1 MAGLL
6 LELFS
11 EEIPARMQA
20 RAADDFK
27 KAVVDRL
34 KEARLDVGDAVSYV
48 TPRRLVLMVDG
59 LPVRQPDIKVERK
72 GPKVGAPDQAVEGFL
87 KSVGLTLEQC
97 EQRDT
102 PKGAVWFA
110 VSEEAGRETAAVL
123 GDLLSDALT
132 AIFWAK
138 SMRWGQHALRWVRPL
153 HAILC
158 QFDGAVVPFEF
169 GHLRAGN
176 ITHGHRFMAPDSFQ
190 VADADDYRS
199 KLLAAKVML
208 DPEDRK
214 AAIWTG
220 ALALAEAEG
229 LVLEDDPALLA
240 ENAGLNEWPIPL
252 VGRFDDAFLAVPE
265 EALVSAMRKHQKY
278 FALRDAAGK
287 LAPRFVLV
295 SNIETTDA
303 GAAIVAGNERVLR
316 ARLSDARFF
325 WDQDLKA
332 GLEAGLPA
340 LSGMVFHAKLGSL
353 GDKVRRIA
361 ALSADLSKF
370 VPGANGVRAIRA
382 AKLAKADLVTA
393 MVGEFPDLQG
403 IMGAYYARHAGE
415 DEAVARAI
423 SEHYRPQGPGDACP
437 SAPESVTVA
446 LADKIDTLVGFFAID
461 EKPTGSK
468 DPFAL
473 RRAALGVIRLVLE
486 NNLRL
491 PLTSMITLSYKHWG
505 QTPASKAFIRNNAP
519 LAADLVGFLVDRL
532 KNHLRDKGLS
542 HDIVDACITR
552 LEDAQ
557 ERQDDL
563 LQIVAKAEALK
574 DFIRSEDGSNLL
586 IAYRRANNIVKIESK
601 KDGQKG
607 FYLGGVDQSI
617 FQTDEESSLLTSI
630 DGVKSVIDE
639 ALKTNSFAVA
649 LAHLAKIRPAVDA
662 FFDHVTVNADD
673 PAIRK
678 NRLRLLS
685 EIPMRMDQIADF
697 SQIEG

>member
-20 RAADDFK
+20 RAADELK

-34 KEARLDVGDAVSYV
+34 KEARLDIGDAVSYV

-59 LPVRQPDIKVERK
+59 LPACQPDIKVERK
-72 GPKVGAPDQAVEGFL
+72 GPKVSAPEQAVEGFL

-97 EQRDT
+97 EQRET

-110 VSEEAGRETAAVL
+110 VREEAGRETAVVL
-123 GDLLSDALT
+123 GDLLSDALRD
-132 AIFWAK
+132 IFWAK

-158 QFDGAVVPFEF
+158 RFDGAVVPFEF

-176 ITHGHRFMAPDSFQ
+176 ITRGHRFMAPGSFQ

-214 AAIWTG
+214 DAIWNG

-229 LVLEDDPALLA
+229 LVLEDAPALLA
-240 ENAGLNEWPIPL
+240 ENAGLNEWPTP
-252 VGRFDDAFLAVPE
+252 
-265 EALVSAMRKHQKY
+265 
-278 FALRDAAGK
+278 
-287 LAPRFVLV
+287 
-295 SNIETTDA
+295 
-303 GAAIVAGNERVLR
+303 
-316 ARLSDARFF
+316 
-325 WDQDLKA
+325 
-332 GLEAGLPA
+332 
-340 LSGMVFHAKLGSL
+340 FHAKLGSL

-370 VPGANGVRAIRA
+370 VPDANGVRAIRA

-415 DEAVARAI
+415 DEAVAQAI
-423 SEHYRPQGPGDACP
+423 SDHYRPQGPSDACP

-486 NNLRL
+486 NDLRL
-491 PLTSMITLSYKHWG
+491 PLKKVFADALSRYDNTVKIEDR
-505 QTPASKAFIRNNAP
+505 AD
-519 LAADLVGFLVDRL
+519 DLVDGLLDFFADRL
-532 KNHLRDKGLS
+532 KVHLRERGVR
-542 HDIVDACITR
+542 HDLVAAVFALDN
-552 LEDAQ
+552 E
-557 ERQDDL
+557 DDL
-563 LQIVAKAEALK
+563 VRLMARVEALSA
-574 DFIRSEDGSNLL
+574 FIAGEDGANLL
-586 IAYRRANNIVKIESK
+586 TAYKRAANILRIEEK
-601 KDGQKG
+601 KDGRKFAGDVDAEQLIEAAEKS
-607 FYLGGVDQSI
+607 LVAEIGVTGPG
-617 FQTDEESSLLTSI
+617 TDS
-630 DGVKSVIDE
+630 
-639 ALKTNSFAVA
+639 A
-649 LAHLAKIRPAVDA
+649 LAAENFTGAMAVMAQLRGPVDA
-662 FFDHVTVNADD
+662 FFDGVTVNAEA
-673 PAIRK
+673 PILRE
-678 NRLRLLS
+678 NRLNLLAS
-685 EIPMRMDQIADF
+685 VRDTLDQVADF
-697 SQIEG
+697 SKIEG

>member
-20 RAADDFK
+20 RAADDLK

-34 KEARLDVGDAVSYV
+34 KEARLDIGDAVSYV

-59 LPVRQPDIKVERK
+59 LPTRQPDIKVERK
-72 GPKVGAPDQAVEGFL
+72 GPKVGAPEQAVEGFL

-132 AIFWAK
+132 AVFWAK

-158 QFDGAVVPFEF
+158 QFDGVVVPFEF

-176 ITHGHRFMAPDSFQ
+176 ITHGHRFMAPGSFQ
-190 VADADDYRS
+190 VADANDYRR

-208 DPEDRK
+208 DPKDRK
-214 AAIWTG
+214 DAIWTG

-240 ENAGLNEWPIPL
+240 ENAGLTEWPTPL
-252 VGRFDDAFLAVPE
+252 VGGFDEAFLAVPE

-370 VPGANGVRAIRA
+370 VPDANGVRAIRA

-415 DEAVARAI
+415 DEAVAQAI
-423 SEHYRPQGPGDACP
+423 SDHYRPQGPGDACP
-437 SAPESVTVA
+437 SAPESVAVA

-491 PLTSMITLSYKHWG
+491 PLKKLFADALSRYD
-505 QTPASKAFIRNNAP
+505 NAVQIESQAGDVVDG
-519 LAADLVGFLVDRL
+519 LLEFFADRL
-532 KNHLRDKGLS
+532 KVHLRERGVR
-542 HDIVDACITR
+542 HDLVAAVFALGNEDDLVRLMVRVDA
-552 LEDAQ
+552 LSA
-557 ERQDDL
+557 
-563 LQIVAKAEALK
+563 
-574 DFIRSEDGSNLL
+574 FIAGEDGANLL
-586 IAYRRANNIVKIESK
+586 TAYKRAANILRIEEK
-601 KDGQKG
+601 KDGRSFTG
-607 FYLGGVDQSI
+607 DVDAEQLV
-617 FQTDEESSLLTSI
+617 E
-630 DGVKSVIDE
+630 
-639 ALKTNSFAVA
+639 VA
-649 LAHLAKIRPAVDA
+649 EKNLIAKIDVTGPGTDAALVAENFTGAMAAMAQLRGPVDA
-662 FFDHVTVNADD
+662 FFDGVTVNADA
-673 PAIRK
+673 PVLRE
-678 NRLRLLS
+678 NRLKLLAS
-685 EIPMRMDQIADF
+685 VRDTLDRVADF
-697 SQIEG
+697 SKIEG

>member
-20 RAADDFK
+20 RAADDLE

-59 LPVRQPDIKVERK
+59 LPARQPDIKVERK
-72 GPKVGAPDQAVEGFL
+72 GPKVGAPEQAVEGFL

-97 EQRDT
+97 EQRET

-110 VSEEAGRETAAVL
+110 VREEAGRETAAVL

-132 AIFWAK
+132 DIFWAK

-176 ITHGHRFMAPDSFQ
+176 ITHGHRFMAPGSFQ

-214 AAIWTG
+214 AAIWNG

-229 LVLEDDPALLA
+229 LVLEDDPTLLA
-240 ENAGLNEWPIPL
+240 ENAGLNEWPTPL
-252 VGRFDDAFLAVPE
+252 VGGFDKAFLAVPE

-278 FALRDAAGK
+278 FALRDTAGK

-370 VPGANGVRAIRA
+370 VPDANGVRAIRA

-415 DEAVARAI
+415 DEAVAQAI
-423 SEHYRPQGPGDACP
+423 SDHYRPQGPGDACP
-437 SAPESVTVA
+437 SAPESVAVA

-486 NNLRL
+486 NDLRL
-491 PLTSMITLSYKHWG
+491 PLKKVFADALSRYDNTVQIEG
-505 QTPASKAFIRNNAP
+505 RAGDVVDGLLEFFA
-519 LAADLVGFLVDRL
+519 DRL
-532 KNHLRDKGLS
+532 KVHLRERGVR
-542 HDIVDACITR
+542 HDLVSAVFA
-552 LEDAQ
+552 LGNE
-557 ERQDDL
+557 DDL
-563 LQIVAKAEALK
+563 VRLMARVEALSA
-574 DFIRSEDGSNLL
+574 FVAGEDGANLL
-586 IAYRRANNIVKIESK
+586 TAYKRAANILRIEEK
-601 KDGQKG
+601 KDGRKFAGDVDAAQLVEAAEK
-607 FYLGGVDQSI
+607 YLVAEIGVAGPG
-617 FQTDEESSLLTSI
+617 TD
-630 DGVKSVIDE
+630 
-639 ALKTNSFAVA
+639 AA
-649 LAHLAKIRPAVDA
+649 LAAENFTGAMAAMAQLRGPVDA
-662 FFDHVTVNADD
+662 FFDGVTVNADA
-673 PAIRK
+673 PVLRE
-678 NRLRLLS
+678 NRLKLLAS
-685 EIPMRMDQIADF
+685 VRDTLDRVADF
-697 SQIEG
+697 SKIEG

>member
-20 RAADDFK
+20 RAADDLE

-34 KEARLDVGDAVSYV
+34 KEARLDVGNAVSYV

-59 LPVRQPDIKVERK
+59 LPARQPDIKVERK
-72 GPKVGAPDQAVEGFL
+72 GPKVGAPEQAVEGFL

-97 EQRDT
+97 EQRET

-110 VSEEAGRETAAVL
+110 VREEAGRETAAVL
-123 GDLLSDALT
+123 GDLLTDALT
-132 AIFWAK
+132 DIFWAK

-176 ITHGHRFMAPDSFQ
+176 ITHGHRFMAPGSFQ

-214 AAIWTG
+214 AAIWSG

-240 ENAGLNEWPIPL
+240 ENAGLNEWPISL
-252 VGRFDDAFLAVPE
+252 VGGFDDAFLAVPE

-340 LSGMVFHAKLGSL
+340 LAGMVFHAKLGSL

-370 VPGANGVRAIRA
+370 VPDANGVRAIRA

-415 DEAVARAI
+415 DEAVAQAI
-423 SEHYRPQGPGDACP
+423 SDHYRPQGPGDACP
-437 SAPESVTVA
+437 SAPESVAVA
-446 LADKIDTLVGFFAID
+446 LADKIDTLVGFFAIG

-486 NNLRL
+486 NDLRL
-491 PLTSMITLSYKHWG
+491 PLKKVFADALSRYDNTVQIEG
-505 QTPASKAFIRNNAP
+505 R
-519 LAADLVGFLVDRL
+519 AADVVDGLLEFFADRL
-532 KNHLRDKGLS
+532 KVHLRERGVR
-542 HDIVDACITR
+542 HDLVAAVFA
-552 LEDAQ
+552 LGNE
-557 ERQDDL
+557 DDL
-563 LQIVAKAEALK
+563 VRLMARVEALSA
-574 DFIRSEDGSNLL
+574 FIAGEDGANLL
-586 IAYRRANNIVKIESK
+586 TAYKRAANILRIEEK
-601 KDGQKG
+601 KDGRKFAG
-607 FYLGGVDQSI
+607 DVDAAQLVEAAEKSLVAEI
-617 FQTDEESSLLTSI
+617 SVAGPGTD
-630 DGVKSVIDE
+630 
-639 ALKTNSFAVA
+639 AA
-649 LAHLAKIRPAVDA
+649 LAAENFTGAMAAMAQLRGPVDA
-662 FFDHVTVNADD
+662 FFDGVTVNAEE
-673 PAIRK
+673 PVLRE
-678 NRLRLLS
+678 NRLKLLAS
-685 EIPMRMDQIADF
+685 VRDTLDRVADF
-697 SQIEG
+697 SKIEG